1 MGSYTTNYS
10 LYKPTPGS
18 ESTGWGALVNTG
30 FDNIDSQVKA
40 NADAIAA
47 GTAVIAKLKYY
58 KTPTPATD
66 GAETVF
72 TTGAY
77 VSGTLIV
84 FRDQSVMIPGIDF
97 DETVAASG
105 TFTMTDAPDADE
117 VLRVCYISA

>member
-58 KTPTPATD
+58 KTPTPQPTSLVQPYRKPKLQV
-66 GAETVF
+66 TSLMLF
-72 TTGAY
+72 Y
-77 VSGTLIV
+77 QYQKPPPRS
-84 FRDQSVMIPGIDF
+84 
-97 DETVAASG
+97 
-105 TFTMTDAPDADE
+105 
-117 VLRVCYISA
+117 